1 MLRVHLLSTF
11 IMPRGGGDEDVKGGQ
26 WDTEIFSGIKGGA
39 LKVLDIL
46 KGGGSKRFK
55 VLVQQGPGVFTPTI
69 VNRIDG
75 LETPPY
81 CEIQAKIM

>member
-1 MLRVHLLSTF
+1 MKMLR
-11 IMPRGGGDEDVKGGQ
+11 G
-26 WDTEIFSGIKGGA
+26 DTEIFSGIKGGA

-46 KGGGSKRFK
+46 KGGGSKLFK

>member
-1 MLRVHLLSTF
+1 
-11 IMPRGGGDEDVKGGQ
+11 MPRGGMKMLRGG
-26 WDTEIFSGIKGGA
+26 TEIFSGVKVGA

-46 KGGGSKRFK
+46 KGRGSKLFK
-55 VLVQQGPGVFTPTI
+55 ILVQQGPGVFTPTI

>member
-1 MLRVHLLSTF
+1 MKMLR
-11 IMPRGGGDEDVKGGQ
+11 GG
-26 WDTEIFSGIKGGA
+26 TEIYSGIKGGG
-39 LKVLDIL
+39 LWKFSIYWR
-46 KGGGSKRFK
+46 GGSKLFN

-75 LETPPY
+75 LETPSY